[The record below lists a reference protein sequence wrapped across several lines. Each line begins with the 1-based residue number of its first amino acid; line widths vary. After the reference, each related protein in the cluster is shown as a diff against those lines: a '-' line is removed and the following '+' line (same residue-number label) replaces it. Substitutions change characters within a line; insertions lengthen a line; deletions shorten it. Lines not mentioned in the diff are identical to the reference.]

1 MSIIDEYGDLFLFI
15 CSVLFY
21 CSPVINLISVMNDK
35 ERRKTFPAFFLIFG
49 SLNCFYW
56 ISIGIIKIN
65 KIKNGP
71 HLMQGILGAMLLS
84 IWLILYII
92 NTSMSKF
99 SSTIHIIIFLIFET
113 ILLVFIV
120 KIISNKEFLNILY
133 LILNLIMF
141 LTPLLPLILNEGW
154 EHKNIPIFVSLS
166 GLLYSISWL
175 IFVIRNKEEEK
186 ENYLRI
192 ISWSVSSL
200 ICLIQIIL
208 YFAYMCKK
216 DKKEDITVSKTI
228 DSKEPLN
235 DSEKGSVI
243 EKNGEK

>member
-21 CSPVINLISVMNDK
+21 CSPVINLISLMNYK
-35 ERRKTFPAFFLIFG
+35 EIRKNFPAFFLIFG

-84 IWLILYII
+84 LWLILYII

-154 EHKNIPIFVSLS
+154 EHKNIPIFISLS

-175 IFVIRNKEEEK
+175 IFVIRKN
-186 ENYLRI
+186 ENYLKI
-192 ISWSVSSL
+192 ITWSVSSL

-208 YFAYMCKK
+208 YYAYMCKK

>member
-35 ERRKTFPAFFLIFG
+35 ERRKNFPAFFLIFG
-49 SLNCFYW
+49 SLNSFYW
-56 ISIGIIKIN
+56 ISIGIIKES
-65 KIKNGP
+65 KNGP

-154 EHKNIPIFVSLS
+154 EHKNIPIFISLS

-175 IFVIRNKEEEK
+175 IFVIRKN
-186 ENYLRI
+186 ENYLKI
-192 ISWSVSSL
+192 ITWSVSSL

-208 YFAYMCKK
+208 YYAYMCKK

-243 EKNGEK
+243 EKNGEKL

>member
-56 ISIGIIKIN
+56 ISIGIIKI
-65 KIKNGP
+65 KELKNGP

-84 IWLILYII
+84 LWLILYII

-120 KIISNKEFLNILY
+120 KTISGKEFLINILY

-154 EHKNIPIFVSLS
+154 EHKNIPIFISLS

-175 IFVIRNKEEEK
+175 IFVIRKN
-186 ENYLRI
+186 ENYLKI
-192 ISWSVSSL
+192 ITWSVSSL

-208 YFAYMCKK
+208 YYAYMCKK

>member
-84 IWLILYII
+84 L
-92 NTSMSKF
+92 
-99 SSTIHIIIFLIFET
+99 
-113 ILLVFIV
+113 
-120 KIISNKEFLNILY
+120 
-133 LILNLIMF
+133 
-141 LTPLLPLILNEGW
+141 
-154 EHKNIPIFVSLS
+154 
-166 GLLYSISWL
+166 
-175 IFVIRNKEEEK
+175 
-186 ENYLRI
+186 
-192 ISWSVSSL
+192 
-200 ICLIQIIL
+200 
-208 YFAYMCKK
+208 
-216 DKKEDITVSKTI
+216 
-228 DSKEPLN
+228 
-235 DSEKGSVI
+235 
-243 EKNGEK
+243 

>member
-1 MSIIDEYGDLFLFI
+1 
-15 CSVLFY
+15 
-21 CSPVINLISVMNDK
+21 
-35 ERRKTFPAFFLIFG
+35 
-49 SLNCFYW
+49 
-56 ISIGIIKIN
+56 
-65 KIKNGP
+65 
-71 HLMQGILGAMLLS
+71 MQGILGAMLLS

-154 EHKNIPIFVSLS
+154 EHKNIPIFISLS

-175 IFVIRNKEEEK
+175 IFVIRKN
-186 ENYLRI
+186 ENYLKI
-192 ISWSVSSL
+192 ITWSVSSL

-208 YFAYMCKK
+208 YYAYMCKK